1 MEYTNHP
8 EWTTEHSLTDPSHQ
22 TVEYMNGSSNAQ
34 SVTHTDEEIKEAMK
48 EMNINKPI
56 EKFKRIEKLYADPP
70 LQGQQI
76 ALFSFTPS
84 MGAKPDQD
92 GVFGMIKC
100 RGVFQTQR
108 EANER
113 SEYIF
118 RNVDTYHKIYHCQVG
133 RPFPVT
139 FNETF
144 FEEKE
149 ETELKKKVT
158 ETEGEFMKMSREEEE
173 TVMNGLKDR
182 MRFIK
187 EEMENAKN
195 PSRID
200 QYITM
205 QVKRATLQ
213 MHIQSLENAIK
224 EYMEIT
230 DVVIEKLKTFD
241 SENSSLKELYI
252 TDYLKETEKVGVDAD
267 PVFMRFLKKWE

>member
-1 MEYTNHP
+1 
-8 EWTTEHSLTDPSHQ
+8 
-22 TVEYMNGSSNAQ
+22 MNGSSNQQ
-34 SVTHTDEEIKEAMK
+34 SVVHTDEEIREAMR

-70 LQGQQI
+70 LQGQSI

-92 GVFGMIKC
+92 GVYGMIKC
-100 RGVFQTQR
+100 RGVFPTQR

-113 SEYIF
+113 AEYIF

-139 FNETF
+139 FNENF

-149 ETELKKKVT
+149 ETELKKKVA
-158 ETEGEFMKMSREEEE
+158 ETEGEFLKMSREEEE

-182 MRFIK
+182 MRNIK

-205 QVKRATLQ
+205 HVKRATLQ
-213 MHIQSLENAIK
+213 MHIQSLEKAIK
-224 EYMEIT
+224 EYTDIT
-230 DVVIEKLKTFD
+230 NIVVEKLKTYD
-241 SENSSLKELYI
+241 EETPSLKETYM

-267 PVFMRFLKKWE
+267 PVFLGFLKNWN